1 MKAPV
6 VGVLL
11 SCISAAIGGIVE
23 KRASGGYVQNVSGTA
38 SFTMYSGCNS
48 PGKYSISSPD
58 FSLSLNPCINN
69 SMLYIYVYI
78 IGFFLACGV
87 AGSGYTAALN
97 QLSFGSAP
105 GLGPG
110 DACGRCFAVTASADP
125 YSPSFTGPFKTI
137 VVKVTDLCPVS
148 GNEQWCGQSTSNG
161 SNQFGKSAQYAFLI
175 KNI

>member
-1 MKAPV
+1 MV
-6 VGVLL
+6 
-11 SCISAAIGGIVE
+11 I
-23 KRASGGYVQNVSGTA
+23 
-38 SFTMYSGCNS
+38 
-48 PGKYSISSPD
+48 
-58 FSLSLNPCINN
+58 
-69 SMLYIYVYI
+69 
-78 IGFFLACGV
+78 LACGV